1 MPEIGSCTDET
12 CDDELKELYE
22 CHCCLHL
29 VCLYHLNGH
38 VEIIKENKQQI
49 DKLRNKLNT
58 IINTLQLII
67 NEKLSTIKYEQN
79 LIEQT
84 KQILDVSSSSI
95 DELEDIFEKIKQTI
109 ILNRSEMMVKVES
122 LSLETTNHSSICK
135 SNKENINSNDV
146 AEELEISKDNE
157 YSMEINHDFVETITI
172 DDTDESIQDDHVNE
186 KTKKRKRKSCR
197 NIYGKCPL
205 TFDGAYGLTKVNHSI
220 EFCQHKT
227 TRRIELYFHF
237 IYTHQL
243 KKNYAERLI
252 RAVADHKDSRITKL
266 FDENEDVI
274 NHSYKVSC
282 PFFHGQVNSIKY
294 NGENITIPS
303 CQRRFVTFHRL
314 AYHLRFN
321 HKISEPLVRKLV
333 DDFKKIQ

>member
-38 VEIIKENKQQI
+38 VEIIKKNKQQI

-172 DDTDESIQDDHVNE
+172 E
-186 KTKKRKRKSCR
+186 
-197 NIYGKCPL
+197 
-205 TFDGAYGLTKVNHSI
+205 
-220 EFCQHKT
+220 
-227 TRRIELYFHF
+227 
-237 IYTHQL
+237 
-243 KKNYAERLI
+243 
-252 RAVADHKDSRITKL
+252 
-266 FDENEDVI
+266 
-274 NHSYKVSC
+274 
-282 PFFHGQVNSIKY
+282 
-294 NGENITIPS
+294 
-303 CQRRFVTFHRL
+303 
-314 AYHLRFN
+314 
-321 HKISEPLVRKLV
+321 
-333 DDFKKIQ
+333 